1 MLWCSN
7 DEGKMRQILSAA
19 VILAIVAFIAGE
31 LRADGRQFNSRT
43 QTSLGPALVGGPGA
57 IRAGERRNFRAVK
70 PSRFHYYVPGN
81 YYQPYYPRV
90 IVISPYAPTYVPAP
104 TVVVTSPFFCVLH
117 NEGWVS
123 RVGLLDH
130 LSGTHKIP
138 LDAAANLC
146 PDGTSC
152 IFPSY

>member
-1 MLWCSN
+1 M
-7 DEGKMRQILSAA
+7 KQILSAA
-19 VILAIVAFIAGE
+19 VMLAIGAFIAGE
-31 LRADGRQFNSRT
+31 LHADGRQVNWRT
-43 QTSLGPALVGGPGA
+43 QISPGLALGGGPGA
-57 IRAGERRNFRAVK
+57 IRAAERRNFRTVK

-81 YYQPYYPRV
+81 YYQPYYPQV
-90 IVISPYAPTYVPAP
+90 IVISPYAPTYLPAP

-123 RVGLLDH
+123 RIGLLDH
-130 LSGTHKIP
+130 LSGMHKIP

>member
-1 MLWCSN
+1 MFWCLS
-7 DEGKMRQILSAA
+7 DEGKMKLILSAA
-19 VILAIVAFIAGE
+19 VILAFAVTLAGE
-31 LRADGRQFNSRT
+31 PRADNRQFTSRT
-43 QTSLGPALVGGPGA
+43 QSTSGPTLVAGA
-57 IRAGERRNFRAVK
+57 GSIKAAERRNFHAVK
-70 PSRFHYYVPGN
+70 PSRFYYYVPGN
-81 YYQPYYPRV
+81 YYQPYYPQV
-90 IVISPYAPTYVPAP
+90 IVVSPYAPAYVLPP

-123 RVGLLDH
+123 RIGLLDH